1 VTATVTAFKHQ
12 DEFSRKQAAELL
24 TDIAYGLVAGG
35 PLAFRI
41 RSEQIEVPIADE
53 LVLAC
58 RTRSNGGRTEL
69 ELRLSS
75 AFPTTSGAW

>member
-1 VTATVTAFKHQ
+1 VTSFKHKDQ
-12 DEFSRKQAAELL
+12 FSRQQAAELL

-53 LVLAC
+53 LLLAC
-58 RTRSNGGRTEL
+58 QTSSSGGRTEL

-75 AFPTTSGAW
+75 STAAAPTTSGAS